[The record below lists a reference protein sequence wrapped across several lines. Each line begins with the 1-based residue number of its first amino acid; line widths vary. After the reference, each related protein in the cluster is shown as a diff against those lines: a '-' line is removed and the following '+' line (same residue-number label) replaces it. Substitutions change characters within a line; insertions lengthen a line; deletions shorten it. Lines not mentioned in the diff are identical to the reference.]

1 MNIFSV
7 IASGCNIF
15 QVFKNVMPNAR
26 SSKHRKN
33 TKKFKSR
40 LKKKNQFFIT
50 SNVSIFL
57 TLQNSFFSNGKLHKY
72 DEVFF
77 CVKKHFYCNGYQMKL
92 KMMIFWELHFWK
104 ANYFSELP
112 IRKYKIH
119 WILVNSFKIS
129 FGNYCTCHSPIFSTP
144 NLNIFF
150 HYTKIHKSGILR
162 IQEFFKY
169 WSKLEFWQFLKKPKC
184 ENSLIFQP
192 LWFYVKSILSD
203 FRR

>member
-1 MNIFSV
+1 MLDLANIV
-7 IASGCNIF
+7 KT
-15 QVFKNVMPNAR
+15 QKNLKA
-26 SSKHRKN
+26 
-33 TKKFKSR
+33 TKEK
-40 LKKKNQFFIT
+40 
-50 SNVSIFL
+50 SIFL
-57 TLQNSFFSNGKLHKY
+57 SHQTFQSFSHCKILFFLMVNCISMMR
-72 DEVFF
+72 FF

-169 WSKLEFWQFLKKPKC
+169 WSKLEFWLFLKKPKC
-184 ENSLIFQP
+184 GNSLIFQS
-192 LWFYVKSILSD
+192 LWF
-203 FRR
+203 